1 MTMAIRLKRVYD
13 PPEPADGYRVLVER
27 LWPRGLR
34 KDKAAIDLWVK
45 DAGASPELRIW
56 FGHDPRKWKE
66 FRERYFEEMRSRP
79 EVVRQLRE
87 LIRSHATVTFLFSAH
102 DTEHNNAI
110 ALRQFLEQE
119 QLIPEMAAG

>member
-1 MTMAIRLKRVYD
+1 MAIRLKRVYD

-66 FRERYFEEMRSRP
+66 FRERYFGEMRSRP
-79 EVVRQLRE
+79 EVVEQLRAV
-87 LIRSHATVTFLFSAH
+87 LRSHGTVTFLFSAH
-102 DTEHNNAI
+102 DSEHNNAV

-119 QLIPEMAAG
+119 QLIPGTAAG